1 MTGYDRQSWTLHIRK
16 DHIKFSAAHM
26 TVFSHGGKERLH
38 GHNYQVELAVE
49 LAEPGLGRMLS
60 YEVFKQA
67 LRTVCATWDE
77 KVLIAGDNPWLET
90 LPAEVGEYAFRLC
103 GKRYVLPADEV
114 AILEMDNVT
123 AENLAQALYQ
133 RFWAEL
139 TRDSTIPWR
148 EWIVAVSLRID
159 ESLGQ
164 GATYSIRWR
173 PDPAVG
179 GDNLGG
185 SMR

>member
-16 DHIKFSAAHM
+16 DNFKFSAAHM
-26 TVFSHGGKERLH
+26 TVFPNGDKEGLH

-90 LPAEVGEYAFRLC
+90 LPAEAGEYAFRLC

-114 AILEMDNVT
+114 AVLEMNNVT
-123 AENLAQALYQ
+123 AENLAQALFE

-139 TRDSTIPWR
+139 TRDPAIPWR
-148 EWIVAVSLRID
+148 KRIIAVSLRID
-159 ESLGQ
+159 ESPGQ
-164 GATYSIRWR
+164 GATYAIGWQS
-173 PDPAVG
+173 D
-179 GDNLGG
+179 
-185 SMR
+185 